1 MNDLLNA
8 NVLNENFT
16 TRVGWNSVCVCVE
29 RTIRVFHETRMAEHG
44 DETRKSKRAGRLK
57 SADSILQS
65 KRERRYPRCIVA
77 HCG

>member
-1 MNDLLNA
+1 MIGKFHVCRNSA
-8 NVLNENFT
+8 WNE
-16 TRVGWNSVCVCVE
+16 RSAD
-29 RTIRVFHETRMAEHG
+29 FHETRMAEHG

-65 KRERRYPRCIVA
+65 KRERHYPRCIVA